1 MTRNLTR
8 PTVLGTTSTKEAT
21 MSRTKFTRLPL
32 LARLYLLVAA
42 ADLVGALVAIQT
54 GLAHTSRAIGS
65 GTAINAPFAFLVAQL
80 AIVTAAVA
88 WRERRA
94 GTLAAALL
102 VLIGLASVLSGFG
115 DSSYTAN
122 LTLVQRAVQI
132 VLVTAT
138 TLTVPVAAAQVHAAA
153 QRRRTRTAT
162 ATT

>member
-1 MTRNLTR
+1 MTPNPTR
-8 PTVLGTTSTKEAT
+8 RTVLGTTSSKEVT
-21 MSRTKFTRLPL
+21 MSHTTFTRLPL

-42 ADLVGALVAIQT
+42 ADLVGAVVAIQT

-65 GTAINAPFAFLVAQL
+65 GTAINAPFPFLVAQL
-80 AIVTAAVA
+80 AIVTAAAA

-102 VLIGLASVLSGFG
+102 VVVGLASVLSGFG

-122 LTLVQRAVQI
+122 LTVVQRTVQT

-138 TLTVPVAAAQVHAAA
+138 TLTIPVAAAQVLAAA

-162 ATT
+162 ATA